1 MPAASG
7 TPRSASAAARDGSR
21 SIRRST
27 ARPWPAAGPRA
38 SCLAPQ
44 HLAELVGQVLH
55 FIVTKAGVRHR
66 DRLGPLVRAAR
77 HEEPALAVGALIDP
91 QVTKGPLAQE
101 DQRQQPPVARTPR
114 IRTVHAADHVQQ
126 RLIVDEGLALLAGLR
141 SGGPPERQQP
151 VGPAPLIP
159 RLHAHVHARE
169 GRRVGEILLH
179 HSRDE
184 WCARGD
190 RFACDCTQT
199 AETTELEVTAGH
211 EDYPSRAAMFDALL
225 HTLRSTNPWVLAVEL
240 SLVWIASY
248 MVLRFLDR
256 TRGAG
261 SFRGTL
267 IVVVALVL
275 LVRPLASLGDE
286 LARLRLIVDALL
298 AALLISMLVVFGPE
312 LRQGLV
318 RLGESLLPS
327 RTRVRTDAESIAS
340 AVRTLSRAHIGAIIV
355 IERSDSLGDLV
366 RSGVQLD
373 ARLEPRL
380 IESLF
385 WPNSPLHDLAVVV
398 HGNRIVAASVELPL
412 AGGEVDATA
421 HGARHRAAVGVTLD
435 TDAVV
440 VVVSEETGL
449 IRLAERGRLGD
460 PIDRERV
467 GEALTRRLG
476 GASRAQRRKE
486 AA

>member
-1 MPAASG
+1 M
-7 TPRSASAAARDGSR
+7 
-21 SIRRST
+21 
-27 ARPWPAAGPRA
+27 
-38 SCLAPQ
+38 
-44 HLAELVGQVLH
+44 VGQVLH
-55 FIVTKAGVRHR
+55 FIITKAGIGDG
-66 DRLGPLVRAAR
+66 DRLRALIGPAR
-77 HEEPALAVGALIDP
+77 HEEPALAIRTLVDP
-91 QVTKGPLAQE
+91 QVPQGPLSQE
-101 DQRQQPPVARTPR
+101 NQREQPPVARPPR
-114 IRTVHAADHVQQ
+114 VGIVHAADHVQQ
-126 RLIVDEGLALLAGLR
+126 RVIIDEGLALLARLR
-141 SGGPPERQQP
+141 CGGPPERQQP
-151 VGPAPLIP
+151 IRPSSGVP
-159 RLHAHVHARE
+159 RLHAHVQA
-169 GRRVGEILLH
+169 GKRRRIGKILLH
-179 HSRDE
+179 HRGHE
-184 WCARGD
+184 RRTRGD
-190 RFACDCTQT
+190 HLAGERTDTT
-199 AETTELEVTAGH
+199 EPTELEITPGH
-211 EDYPSRAAMFDALL
+211 EGYPSRAAMFDALL

-355 IERSDSLGDLV
+355 IERGDSLGDLT

-380 IESLF
+380 LESLF

-435 TDAVV
+435 TDALV

-449 IRLAERGRLGD
+449 IRLAERGSLGD

-467 GEALTRRLG
+467 GEALARRLV

-486 AA
+486 TA

>member
-1 MPAASG
+1 
-7 TPRSASAAARDGSR
+7 
-21 SIRRST
+21 
-27 ARPWPAAGPRA
+27 
-38 SCLAPQ
+38 
-44 HLAELVGQVLH
+44 
-55 FIVTKAGVRHR
+55 
-66 DRLGPLVRAAR
+66 
-77 HEEPALAVGALIDP
+77 
-91 QVTKGPLAQE
+91 
-101 DQRQQPPVARTPR
+101 
-114 IRTVHAADHVQQ
+114 
-126 RLIVDEGLALLAGLR
+126 
-141 SGGPPERQQP
+141 
-151 VGPAPLIP
+151 
-159 RLHAHVHARE
+159 
-169 GRRVGEILLH
+169 
-179 HSRDE
+179 
-184 WCARGD
+184 
-190 RFACDCTQT
+190 
-199 AETTELEVTAGH
+199 
-211 EDYPSRAAMFDALL
+211 MFDALL

-248 MVLRFLDR
+248 MMLRFLDR

-298 AALLISMLVVFGPE
+298 AALLISMLVIFGPE

-327 RTRVRTDAESIAS
+327 RTRVRTDAESISS

-355 IERSDSLGDLV
+355 IERGDSLDDLV

-435 TDAVV
+435 TDALV

-449 IRLAERGRLGD
+449 IRLAERGSLGD

-467 GEALTRRLG
+467 AEALARRIGSAPRTL
-476 GASRAQRRKE
+476 RRME

>member
-1 MPAASG
+1 
-7 TPRSASAAARDGSR
+7 
-21 SIRRST
+21 
-27 ARPWPAAGPRA
+27 
-38 SCLAPQ
+38 
-44 HLAELVGQVLH
+44 
-55 FIVTKAGVRHR
+55 
-66 DRLGPLVRAAR
+66 
-77 HEEPALAVGALIDP
+77 
-91 QVTKGPLAQE
+91 
-101 DQRQQPPVARTPR
+101 
-114 IRTVHAADHVQQ
+114 
-126 RLIVDEGLALLAGLR
+126 
-141 SGGPPERQQP
+141 
-151 VGPAPLIP
+151 
-159 RLHAHVHARE
+159 
-169 GRRVGEILLH
+169 
-179 HSRDE
+179 
-184 WCARGD
+184 
-190 RFACDCTQT
+190 
-199 AETTELEVTAGH
+199 
-211 EDYPSRAAMFDALL
+211 MFDALL

-355 IERSDSLGDLV
+355 IERGDSLGDLT

-380 IESLF
+380 LESLF

-435 TDAVV
+435 TDALV

-449 IRLAERGRLGD
+449 IRLAERGSLGD

-476 GASRAQRRKE
+476 GASRTQRRKE